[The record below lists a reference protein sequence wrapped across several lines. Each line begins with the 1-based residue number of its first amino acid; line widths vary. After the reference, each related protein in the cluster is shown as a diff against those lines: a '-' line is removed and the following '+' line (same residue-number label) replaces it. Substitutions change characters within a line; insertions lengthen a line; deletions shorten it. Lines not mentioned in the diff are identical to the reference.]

1 MRALEPTPESQI
13 FMDDK
18 PLTTEL
24 RLAAIITLLS
34 SSAIRGATPCKS
46 HALRAHLEAA
56 AFATESLHPQLRTAL
71 ENTLAEWMTIEC
83 HQKSVAVDFCVL
95 ANSGQAYH

>member
-1 MRALEPTPESQI
+1 
-13 FMDDK
+13 MDNK
-18 PLTTEL
+18 PLPTEL

-34 SSAIRGATPCKS
+34 SSAIRGATACKS
-46 HALRAHLEAA
+46 NALRIHLEAA

-83 HQKSVAVDFCVL
+83 HPQSVAADFCVL
-95 ANSGQAYH
+95 ASSGQAYH